1 MTASNRPPTIRLRLR
16 VARVEEGVTS
26 EIISAIVSCLP
37 SSLRF
42 ENADGIIR
50 TMAASPGWLDAL
62 QRTRRAAFGR
72 LAALLGAGA
81 LTPAVWEE
89 VETLL
94 IPADLGPTLASK
106 IRRELQSESGH
117 FGL

>member
-50 TMAASPGWLDAL
+50 TMAASPGWMDAL

-72 LAALLGAGA
+72 LAALLGAGDI
-81 LTPAVWEE
+81 TPAVWEDGE
-89 VETLL
+89 ALL
-94 IPADLGPTLASK
+94 IQGDLGPALASK
-106 IRRELQSESGH
+106 IRRNLHAEGGR
-117 FGL
+117 F